1 LNQSLDEICI
11 NTIRFLS
18 VDSVEK
24 ADSGHP
30 GLPLGAAPMAYVLW
44 TKFLKHNP
52 ADPHWPDRDRFIL
65 SAGHG
70 SMLLYSLLFLTGY
83 DLNLGDLEQFRQWS
97 SRTPGHPEYG
107 VTPGVECTT
116 GPLGQGFGNA
126 VGMAIAEAHLA
137 ACYNQPGFDIVNH
150 YTYVLV
156 SDGDMMEGVTSEA
169 ASLAGHLRL
178 GKLICL
184 YDSNHIS
191 LSASTML
198 DFTEDVSARF
208 TAYGWHTQT
217 INDGNDLS
225 SIKSSI
231 STARAE
237 TSRPSLIII
246 NTHLG
251 YGSPMQDTY
260 EVHGSPLGEKNIH
273 LTKNKLGWPEKPPFY
288 VPSQAIEL
296 FRKALDVGHQSQL
309 RWDSLMSD
317 YRKLFPDQAKEFQK
331 VLKNEIH
338 SGWDNTLPVFPPD
351 VHGVKT
357 RVACGK
363 ALNASV
369 VALPQLMG
377 GTGDLD
383 PSTYSAL
390 KNQGDFESIETLKT
404 DHQGSSGGVW
414 SYAGRNIHYGVREH
428 AMGAVSNGLALHNG
442 IRPFASTFLI
452 FSDYMRPAIRLAS
465 LMKLPVLYLFTH
477 DSIGLGEDGPTH
489 QPIEHLASLRAIPH
503 LIVLRPAD
511 ANETVEAWR
520 FAIEWREGPIALILT
535 RQNVPTIDRA
545 RYTSAQGVR
554 YGAYILAE
562 SQSNPHIIL
571 IATGSEVQ
579 HALGAYEQLEHRGI
593 ASRVISMPSWELFE
607 RQSVSYRE
615 SVLPEA
621 IKKRIVIEAAASL
634 GWRKYA
640 GEQGLIISIDRF
652 GASAPGQTN
661 MVRFWFTD
669 DHVLFEALKLLE
681 M

>member
-1 LNQSLDEICI
+1 MNQSLDDLCI
-11 NTIRFLS
+11 NTIRLLS

-83 DLNLGDLEQFRQWS
+83 DLNLNDLEQFRQWS

-107 VTPGVECTT
+107 VTPGVDCTT

-137 ACYNQPGFDIVNH
+137 ARYNQPGFDIMNH
-150 YTYVLV
+150 YTYVLA

-191 LSASTML
+191 LSASTSL
-198 DFTEDVSARF
+198 DFTEDVAARF
-208 TAYGWHTQT
+208 AAYGWHTQT
-217 INDGNDLS
+217 IKDGNDCTSIES
-225 SIKSSI
+225 SIA
-231 STARAE
+231 TARAE

-246 NTHLG
+246 NTHIG
-251 YGSPMQDTY
+251 YGSPMQDTF
-260 EVHGSPLGEKNIH
+260 EVHGSPLGEKNTQ
-273 LTKNKLGWPEKPPFY
+273 LTKQKLGWPEQPPFY
-288 VPSQAIEL
+288 VPSQAIEW
-296 FRKALDVGHQSQL
+296 FRKASDLGQQNQKK
-309 RWDSLMSD
+309 WNSLMSD
-317 YRKLFPDQAKEFQK
+317 YRKQFPDQAIEFQN
-331 VLKNEIH
+331 VVKNEIH
-338 SGWDNTLPVFPPD
+338 SGWDSTLPVFPLD
-351 VHGVKT
+351 EHGVKT

-369 VALPQLMG
+369 DALPQLMG
-377 GTGDLD
+377 GSGDLD
-383 PSTYSAL
+383 PSTHSAL
-390 KNQGDFESIETLKT
+390 KDQGDFESTEISKT
-404 DHQGSSGGVW
+404 DHQGSNGGVW

-428 AMGAVSNGLALHNG
+428 AMGAVSNGLALHGG
-442 IRPFASTFLI
+442 IRPFASTFLT

-465 LMKLPVLYLFTH
+465 LMKIPVLYLFTH

-520 FAIEWREGPIALILT
+520 CAIEWRKGPVALILT

-545 RYTSAQGVR
+545 RYASAQGVHH
-554 YGAYILAE
+554 GAYILAE
-562 SQSNPHIIL
+562 SQSNPRILL

-579 HALGAYEQLEHRGI
+579 HALGAFERLERRGT

-607 RQSVSYRE
+607 QQSVSYRE
-615 SVLPEA
+615 SVLPES

-634 GWRKYA
+634 GWHRYA

-652 GASAPGQTN
+652 GASAPAQTT
-661 MVRFWFTD
+661 MKQFGFTA
-669 DHVLFEALKLLE
+669 DHVFDEALKLLE